1 MHESVTLVLVAV
13 VRVGDRWLGSGQVLL
28 PAGIVLRKRRF
39 TWYVYAVYMTYYM
52 ISFPSEAMVLSD
64 EEFVQAGIDANAVD
78 QEAKDAGVWMFSGGV
93 DETVEPVRVAA
104 DGTVTPGT
112 YPGSRFNG
120 GVMVLNLPDR
130 AAAEDWARRIAVAC
144 RCDQEIRELM

>member
-1 MHESVTLVLVAV
+1 M
-13 VRVGDRWLGSGQVLL
+13 RRGLGQKPLDAVLL
-28 PAGIVLRKRRF
+28 SVADSSTVRRAAARAGKTLH
-39 TWYVYAVYMTYYM
+39 VYAVYMTYYM

-93 DETVEPVRVAA
+93 DQTVEPVRVAA